1 MKIGSIWGRISNPM
15 TMTFD
20 TQLFRETN
28 LKRFEIYFEIYLK
41 IFSLSKHLQNI
52 FKCQPWD

>member
-28 LKRFEIYFEIYLK
+28 LKRFEIYLK

>member
-1 MKIGSIWGRISNPM
+1 MIIGSIWGRISNPM

-28 LKRFEIYFEIYLK
+28 LKRFEIYLK